1 MCLSIPYC
9 MNSKVKNARSCQGVA
24 SNVRNVALYSLTS
37 APLQKLRRRYCIVE
51 VSQVC
56 RQHALLQAI
65 WYGWANTLVTSPRD
79 TMVRQNVESDA
90 TRYNLGC
97 TKLKPRP

>member
-1 MCLSIPYC
+1 
-9 MNSKVKNARSCQGVA
+9 MNSEVKNARSCRVVA
-24 SNVRNVALYSLTS
+24 SKMRDVALYSLTS
-37 APLQKLRRRYCIVE
+37 APLQKLRGRYCIGE

-65 WYGWANTLVTSPRD
+65 WYGWANTLVPSPRT

-90 TRYNLGC
+90 TRHNLGC